1 MAGSL
6 NKVILAGNV
15 GQDPQINTTKSGS
28 TVATL
33 NLATNRSYKD
43 RDGNRQSETQWH
55 RVVVWQSGDKG
66 LVTNVIGPY
75 VHKGAAII
83 VTGELRHRSYEKGG
97 EKKYISEV
105 VLSGPQAEFIFN
117 GPKGEATG
125 GAGTDGPVPSGAED
139 FEDFPF

>member
-28 TVATL
+28 TVAAL

-66 LVTNVIGPY
+66 LVTSVIEPY
-75 VHKGAAII
+75 VQKGTAII
-83 VTGELRHRSYEKGG
+83 VTGELRHRSYEKNG
-97 EKKYISEV
+97 ERKYISEV
-105 VLSGPQAEFIFN
+105 VVSGPQAEFILN
-117 GPKGEATG
+117 GSKVEARH
-125 GAGTDGPVPSGAED
+125 GADTEALTPGDIED
-139 FEDFPF
+139 FENFAC